1 MLSSGCHQEVEWY
14 NNNNNNNE
22 IIWYAAIG
30 QDWIDGLVPH
40 GLVGPEQ
47 VKIKQGGMGG
57 W

>member
-1 MLSSGCHQEVEWY
+1 MLFRSHQEVEWY